1 MSFLKNLTKDNLE
14 QSRDQVGGFKIH
26 DSDMYSG
33 KIQHAFLAQWGSGA
47 HYMNLSVKLDNGSV
61 YNENITITNASG
73 ENFWERDGKK
83 HPLPGFTI
91 LDDIALCTAGVSAA
105 ELDEPEEKVVNI
117 YDKDAGAQ
125 VPKAVPMLMQLVGAD
140 ITLGIIKKIETVM
153 DKNQATGKYDII
165 TDKERESNFID
176 KVFHNPSN
184 LTTVEARNGKE
195 EAAFYEEW
203 IKANKGK
210 VRDARKKGSTGT
222 AGAPVRPGAPK
233 AAAPGATA
241 ASGAPAQKKP
251 LFGNKG

>member
-1 MSFLKNLTKDNLE
+1 M
-14 QSRDQVGGFKIH
+14 
-26 DSDMYSG
+26 
-33 KIQHAFLAQWGSGA
+33 
-47 HYMNLSVKLDNGSV
+47 
-61 YNENITITNASG
+61 
-73 ENFWERDGKK
+73 
-83 HPLPGFTI
+83 
-91 LDDIALCTAGVSAA
+91 
-105 ELDEPEEKVVNI
+105 
-117 YDKDAGAQ
+117 YDKDAVAQ
-125 VPKAVPMLMQLVGAD
+125 VHKAVPMLMQLVGAD

-153 DKNQATGKYDII
+153 DKSQATGKYDII

-203 IKANKGK
+203 LKANKGK

-233 AAAPGATA
+233 ATAPGAPA